1 MKNLEK
7 ISFIVRM
14 IFFVLHFYFV
24 FAMLYCIL
32 PLKYL
37 GYVFI
42 IFYLIYVV
50 KEIIELVSK
59 KKIYR
64 EDFIYNF
71 MQIGLMFYLII
82 FSVRLNI
89 SKIFV
94 NAETLQYFRIN
105 YSIILVLIIFTLLY
119 SFIELRTNKKN

>member
-14 IFFVLHFYFV
+14 IFFLLHFYFV

-37 GYVFI
+37 GYIFI
-42 IFYLIYVV
+42 IFYLLYVV

-71 MQIGLMFYLII
+71 MQIGLMFYLIV

-105 YSIILVLIIFTLLY
+105 YLIILVLIIFTLLY

>member
-14 IFFVLHFYFV
+14 IFFLLHFYFV

-37 GYVFI
+37 GYIFI
-42 IFYLIYVV
+42 IFYLLYVV

-71 MQIGLMFYLII
+71 MQIGLMFYLIV

-94 NAETLQYFRIN
+94 NAESLQYYRIN
-105 YSIILVLIIFTLLY
+105 YLIILVLIIFTLLY